1 MENDSLKSKLKKV
14 KILYNI
20 ACILAAVAGF
30 LLVGTAGALECEVIG
45 LGQAFIRSIVL
56 VAALLLCMECADC
69 LSNYMEILHEQ
80 IRNRNEQIRQERK
93 RIARNRA
100 QILEFM
106 KHNWD
111 DCRHTNNA

>member
-1 MENDSLKSKLKKV
+1 MENNSLKSKLKKV

-20 ACILAAVAGF
+20 TCILAAVAGF
-30 LLVGTAGALECEVIG
+30 LLVGTAGALECDVIG
-45 LGQAFIRSIVL
+45 LGQAFIRSIIFG
-56 VAALLLCMECADC
+56 AALWLCVKCAGC

-100 QILEFM
+100 QILEFI

-111 DCRHTNNA
+111 DCRHTNHA